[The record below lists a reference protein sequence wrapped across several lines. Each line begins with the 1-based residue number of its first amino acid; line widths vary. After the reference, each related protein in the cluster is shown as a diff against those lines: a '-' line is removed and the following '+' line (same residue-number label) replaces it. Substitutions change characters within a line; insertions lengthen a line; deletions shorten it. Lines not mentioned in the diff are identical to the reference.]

1 MAVAARLGAN
11 AARIHGKAGWAQRHL
26 NDPYVKQA
34 VRLGYRSRAAIKLV
48 QMDAKLKVLRPGEV
62 ALDLGAAPGS
72 WSQVLAE
79 RRMDVVALDELP
91 MDPVAGCMFVRG
103 SITSG
108 EARDKLLAHLA
119 GRPVDLVLSDIS
131 PPRSGHHSLDHCR
144 LVSLLVSVLE
154 LARQVL
160 RPGGGILA
168 KALQGEDH
176 ARFMRVL
183 ARFGKISQLKPKASR
198 TESVRRAAWVRHAVR
213 VN

>member
-1 MAVAARLGAN
+1 
-11 AARIHGKAGWAQRHL
+11 
-26 NDPYVKQA
+26 
-34 VRLGYRSRAAIKLV
+34 
-48 QMDAKLKVLRPGEV
+48 MDAKLKVLRPGEV

-131 PPRSGHHSLDHCR
+131 PPRSGHHS
-144 LVSLLVSVLE
+144 
-154 LARQVL
+154 
-160 RPGGGILA
+160 
-168 KALQGEDH
+168 
-176 ARFMRVL
+176 
-183 ARFGKISQLKPKASR
+183 
-198 TESVRRAAWVRHAVR
+198 
-213 VN
+213 